1 MAFGPDATA
10 SRGSTPPWSRA
21 RVGPGIQTKAQMQR
35 PRDMPQMAPAQKN
48 VLKMSNHWV
57 WSGRCIVLS
66 LSLCTTSRLAPWT
79 RGSFFFPASA
89 YWPVWPGQS
98 TVLFR
103 KRDRNCTG
111 PFNWGEAHCAGE
123 NVKRRIGPF
132 LQKSLKHQPKT
143 NQQQNGHSPPRQPG
157 TPRPGS
163 QVHGPGSKRPK
174 EHKRLQRQIQVRLN
188 VHRNVKLESVRV
200 QRLTSQDVSITHESN

>member
-1 MAFGPDATA
+1 MMFVGDTGCRFRGTSICLTVILALCFLFFVSFSSKATQPRQ
-10 SRGSTPPWSRA
+10 SHFPLLSS
-21 RVGPGIQTKAQMQR
+21 KCFSSQR
-35 PRDMPQMAPAQKN
+35 IIF
-48 VLKMSNHWV
+48 SHY
-57 WSGRCIVLS
+57 
-66 LSLCTTSRLAPWT
+66 
-79 RGSFFFPASA
+79 FFFPASA

-103 KRDRNCTG
+103 KRERNCTG
-111 PFNWGEAHCAGE
+111 PFNWGAAHCAGE
-123 NVKRRIGPF
+123 NVKRRTGPF

-163 QVHGPGSKRPK
+163 QVHGPGSKQPK

-188 VHRNVKLESVRV
+188 VHRNVKLESVKV
-200 QRLTSQDVSITHESN
+200 QRLTSQDVSSTHESNKATTLYSDQRDELRRKEPK